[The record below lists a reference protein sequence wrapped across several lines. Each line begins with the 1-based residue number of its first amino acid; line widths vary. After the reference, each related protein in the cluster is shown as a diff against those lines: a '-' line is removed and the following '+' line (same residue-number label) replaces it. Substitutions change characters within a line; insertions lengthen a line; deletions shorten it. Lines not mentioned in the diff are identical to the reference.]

1 MFGLVWMQTFDNEWW
16 KWDDTG
22 GSKRVL
28 FLKKNME
35 HIVNIKSSKYQG
47 FDNKENTNEI
57 NGAYQ

>member
-1 MFGLVWMQTFDNEWW
+1 MSDESGMTLEAVNVCF
-16 KWDDTG
+16 
-22 GSKRVL
+22 